1 MAGCSL
7 RTRLDKSNFM
17 TSLSRAP
24 PQRWQAEANLFLHEA
39 LKQTRITTFAAIT
52 ALAQEL

>member
-1 MAGCSL
+1 M
-7 RTRLDKSNFM
+7 RLDKSNFM